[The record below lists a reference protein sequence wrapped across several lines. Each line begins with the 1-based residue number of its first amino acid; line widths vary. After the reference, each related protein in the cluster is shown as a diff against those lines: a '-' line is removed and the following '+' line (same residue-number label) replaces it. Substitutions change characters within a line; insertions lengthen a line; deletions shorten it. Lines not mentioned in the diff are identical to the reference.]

1 MINKVVSNIKKA
13 YLVQFGI
20 VINALFLLL
29 CGIML
34 PLNNAYTRIPI
45 YLICFFV
52 FWIII
57 NFLSFIQE
65 RKKKINISKSSII
78 RYFVINTLCGYSLV
92 IIVAT
97 LYFIGAT
104 VNNFNVGEYWIYILI
119 TYIFS

>member
-104 VNNFNVGEYWIYILI
+104 VNNFNVGEYWIY
-119 TYIFS
+119 